1 MASGCEPLGPGGCT
15 ERRAGRGM
23 YFIPQVDDE
32 VLVAFGHGDV
42 SEPYVLGSLWSP
54 VDKPPATGDQDPV
67 NHRIIR
73 TPKGHVLDFDDDE
86 ESVTL
91 TTSKGHTI
99 TVAPDEITVEM
110 SGGTSV
116 MTLGEDGSVSITAD
130 QSIELNAPQITL
142 SGQAISING
151 DATVQIQ
158 GGSVCQIQ
166 GGLVTIN

>member
-1 MASGCEPLGPGGCT
+1 MPEKWLNQAMVDDKPDNAPLVGVAPARVISNSDSTGQGRVQLELPWLPDVNPWARVVAPTPGP
-15 ERRAGRGM
+15 GRGM

-91 TTSKGHTI
+91 TTSKGDTI
-99 TVAPDEITVEM
+99 TVCAR
-110 SGGTSV
+110 
-116 MTLGEDGSVSITAD
+116 
-130 QSIELNAPQITL
+130 
-142 SGQAISING
+142 
-151 DATVQIQ
+151 
-158 GGSVCQIQ
+158 
-166 GGLVTIN
+166 